1 MIVAQEY
8 VSLYLNI
15 RCKGKKQRLFAPKV
29 AQSISILKIQN
40 VNKCSR
46 FGLFEFGV
54 ISRCS
59 KFILI
64 DADTIYVSV
73 IGKIKHFFEVFS
85 VNSVMSIIFCNH
97 TQTGGTA
104 VHRLILRIKWKFIYH
119 FVFRLLFCV
128 QSKE

>member
-15 RCKGKKQRLFAPKV
+15 RCKGKKQRLFAPNV

-64 DADTIYVSV
+64 NADTIY
-73 IGKIKHFFEVFS
+73 K
-85 VNSVMSIIFCNH
+85 
-97 TQTGGTA
+97 
-104 VHRLILRIKWKFIYH
+104 LILNTYLYLQNLCTNPSNTITILSPKVLGGMIVTKI
-119 FVFRLLFCV
+119 VIISLV
-128 QSKE
+128 